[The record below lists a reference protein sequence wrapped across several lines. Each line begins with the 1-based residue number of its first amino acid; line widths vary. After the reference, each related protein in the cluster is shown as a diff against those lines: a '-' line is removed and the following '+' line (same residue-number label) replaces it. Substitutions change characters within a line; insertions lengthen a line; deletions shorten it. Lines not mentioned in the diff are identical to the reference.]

1 MKWCS
6 LVSASL
12 ENGWTDLAN
21 SVFEMFIMVQ
31 IRFLRKKN
39 WKSCPENW
47 KIREK
52 LKVLFSMGTAGTMW
66 LFFLNVRNNPNE
78 VFIQAVPKREDE
90 SMTPLFVGGV

>member
-31 IRFLRKKN
+31 IRFLRKK
-39 WKSCPENW
+39 KL
-47 KIREK
+47 EK
-52 LKVLFSMGTAGTMW
+52 LPRKLENSGKTESA
-66 LFFLNVRNNPNE
+66 FFNGNGWNNVAI
-78 VFIQAVPKREDE
+78 FLKC
-90 SMTPLFVGGV
+90 S

>member
-1 MKWCS
+1 MHCIIKMKWCS

-21 SVFEMFIMVQ
+21 SVFAMFIMVQ

-78 VFIQAVPKREDE
+78 VFIQVSPKKKT
-90 SMTPLFVGGV
+90 SP